1 MRVVYQYGK
10 SHISGGVRRSYRKRP
25 CPEMTSPEAAL
36 NGSDVTGRG
45 PDAISFFWVKKLN
58 KKMAT
63 AIICQEFFFLNL
75 DTFKRCAMIGYK
87 DSSRERHR

>member
-45 PDAISFFWVKKLN
+45 PDRKCPLPVAPPH
-58 KKMAT
+58 
-63 AIICQEFFFLNL
+63 
-75 DTFKRCAMIGYK
+75 
-87 DSSRERHR
+87 SSRDVAFSVLIYYSHRLKKGY